1 MNTMKRVGFFKE
13 LADGDKNETF
23 IKEIIGQNTLDK
35 EPEIINY
42 LNNGKF
48 LCITPGV
55 VCDVLDESKGVIGSL
70 EILTDGE
77 WIWPSDLSNYL
88 QNYHIKLDEQLID
101 HIKKNNWKVPDVDI
115 NGGIS

>member
-77 WIWPSDLSNYL
+77 WIWPSDLSYYL
-88 QNYHIKLDEQLID
+88 QNYHIKLDEQFID

>member
-1 MNTMKRVGFFKE
+1 MDIMKRVGFFKE
-13 LADGDKNETF
+13 LTHGDKNATS

-35 EPEIINY
+35 ESKIINY
-42 LNNGKF
+42 LNNGKIF
-48 LCITPGV
+48 CIAP
-55 VCDVLDESKGVIGSL
+55 VLDESKGVIGSL

-77 WIWPSDLSNYL
+77 WIWPSDLSYYL
-88 QNYHIKLDEQLID
+88 QNYHIKLDEQFID

>member
-1 MNTMKRVGFFKE
+1 MNIMKRVGFFKE
-13 LADGDKNETF
+13 LTHGDKNATS

-42 LNNGKF
+42 LNNGKVF
-48 LCITPGV
+48 CIAPGG
-55 VCDVLDESKGVIGSL
+55 VCDVLDESKGVIESL

-77 WIWPSDLSNYL
+77 WIWPSDLSYYL
-88 QNYHIKLDEQLID
+88 QNYHIKLDEPFIE
-101 HIKKNNWKVPDVDI
+101 HIKKNNWKIPDVDI